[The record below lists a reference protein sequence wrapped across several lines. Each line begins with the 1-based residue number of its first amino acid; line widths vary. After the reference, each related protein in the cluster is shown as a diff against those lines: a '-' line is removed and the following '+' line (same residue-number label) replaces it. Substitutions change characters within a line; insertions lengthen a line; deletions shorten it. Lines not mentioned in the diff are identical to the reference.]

1 MIDVEV
7 RSEERFSRISIAY
20 QGEEEA
26 KKVVET
32 TEAITKKYDLEPD
45 MHTCDV
51 SSGKCVLVIEYHDD
65 TTRESGKI
73 FKEIMD
79 ALDVKECI

>member
-1 MIDVEV
+1 MIDAEV

-20 QGEEEA
+20 KGEEEA
-26 KKVVET
+26 KKVAEV
-32 TEAITKKYDLEPD
+32 TENITKKYDLEPD

-51 SSGKCVLVIEYHDD
+51 SNGKCVLVIEYHDD
-65 TTRESGKI
+65 TTRESGRI

-79 ALDVKECI
+79 ALDIKQCI

>member
-7 RSEERFSRISIAY
+7 RSEERFSRISIAFK
-20 QGEEEA
+20 GDEE
-26 KKVVET
+26 KQKVFDVT
-32 TEAITKKYDLEPD
+32 DSIVKKYDLEPD

-65 TTRESGKI
+65 AHREAGEI
-73 FKEIMD
+73 FQEIMD
-79 ALDVKECI
+79 ALGIKKCI

>member
-26 KKVVET
+26 KKVIET
-32 TEAITKKYDLEPD
+32 SEAITKKYDIEPD
-45 MHTCDV
+45 MHTCDI
-51 SSGKCVLVIEYHDD
+51 SNGKCVLVIEYHDD
-65 TTRESGKI
+65 MHREAGDV
-73 FKEIMD
+73 FKEIME
-79 ALDVKECI
+79 ALDIKECI